1 MNLFSSDPRGEHLQI
16 GLPLI
21 RWPVL
26 EIAFIAILLFCW
38 TAKPARA
45 DLVKLANGGE
55 LRGRIIRS
63 TSNGSAPAETLQL
76 ESLTGAT
83 VVVLKSETQFVSM
96 RPLIVEEY
104 ESKARRV
111 ADTLDAQW
119 ELSEWCR
126 ANALSRQ
133 RGVHLLKV
141 VEHDVNH
148 EKAQVALG
156 RVWHEGEWVDREEMM
171 AAQGYVKYK
180 GRYVTTQ
187 ELDVLQKTTVELE
200 QEREWFQKIKL
211 WHGWIVGRHEE
222 RRQQGMVALQQ
233 VVEPQAAPAV
243 IRYLCEDSHR
253 DLRLM
258 GAGLLSKL
266 SGAKAV
272 SGLVKLALFDVD
284 PEVRYTAL
292 NAIGTDKFEQAQS
305 AFLKELKNEYNSIV
319 SRAAAAL
326 GRVGDER
333 AIAPL
338 IDALVTT
345 HRYHV
350 PTNERQGQSYSYR
363 TDGSFG
369 TNTNLPPDVEAA
381 MRTGQLP
388 QGAIVLNNTS
398 PNIPKKT
405 VLVKVDHWNQDVLA
419 SLQKI
424 TKRDFGYDER
434 TWHLWWTAEK
444 TAGGADKPL
453 KKK

>member
-1 MNLFSSDPRGEHLQI
+1 MLTQEHSCGIVFVAGLLVLLTASSAP
-16 GLPLI
+16 
-21 RWPVL
+21 
-26 EIAFIAILLFCW
+26 
-38 TAKPARA
+38 A

-55 LRGRIIRS
+55 LRGRIVRSPATGAASAELIR
-63 TSNGSAPAETLQL
+63 L
-76 ESLTGAT
+76 ESLTGAM

-96 RPLIVEEY
+96 RPLVIEEY

-111 ADTLDAQW
+111 PDTLEAQW
-119 ELSEWCR
+119 GLAEWCR
-126 ANALSRQ
+126 LNGLSRQ
-133 RGVHLLKV
+133 REVHLLKV
-141 VEHDVNH
+141 VEHDANH

-156 RVWHEGEWVDREEMM
+156 RVWNDGGWVDRDEMM

-187 ELDVLQKTTVELE
+187 ELDVLQKTTAELG

-211 WHGWIVGRHEE
+211 WHGWIVGRSDE
-222 RRQQGMVALQQ
+222 RRQQGLVALQQ
-233 VVEPQAAPAV
+233 IDEAQAAPAV
-243 IRYLCEDSHR
+243 IRFLCEDARR

-258 GAGLLSKL
+258 GASLLAKL
-266 SGAKAV
+266 SGGKAA

-284 PEVRYTAL
+284 PEVRYTSL
-292 NAIGTDKFEQAQS
+292 NAIGSDKFEQAQA
-305 AFLKELKNEYNSIV
+305 AFIKQLKSEYNTIV

-345 HRYHV
+345 HRYSV
-350 PTNERQGQSYSYR
+350 PTNERPGTSYSY
-363 TDGSFG
+363 GGNSS
-369 TNTNLPPDVEAA
+369 NLPPEVEAA

-388 QGAIVLNNTS
+388 QGAIVLDSSAATA
-398 PNIPKKT
+398 PKKL

-434 TWHLWWTAEK
+434 TWHLWWAAEK

>member
-1 MNLFSSDPRGEHLQI
+1 MSSSAE
-16 GLPLI
+16 
-21 RWPVL
+21 
-26 EIAFIAILLFCW
+26 
-38 TAKPARA
+38 A

-63 TSNGSAPAETLQL
+63 PATGAASAESIRL
-76 ESLTGAT
+76 ESLTGAM
-83 VVVLKSETQFVSM
+83 VVVLKSDTRFVSM
-96 RPLIVEEY
+96 RPLTIEEY

-111 ADTLDAQW
+111 ADTFEAQW
-119 ELSEWCR
+119 GLAEWCR
-126 ANALSRQ
+126 LNGLSRQ
-133 RGVHLLKV
+133 REVHLLKV
-141 VEHDVNH
+141 LEHDANY

-156 RVWHEGEWVDREEMM
+156 RVWNDGGWVDRDEMM

-187 ELDVLQKTTVELE
+187 ELDVLQKTTAELG

-211 WHGWIVGRHEE
+211 WHGWIIGRHEE
-222 RRQQGMVALQQ
+222 RRQQGLVALQQ
-233 VVEPQAAPAV
+233 VNEAQAAPAV
-243 IRYLCEDSHR
+243 IRFLCEDSRR

-258 GAGLLSKL
+258 GASLLTKL
-266 SGAKAV
+266 PGGKAA

-284 PEVRYTAL
+284 PEVRYTSL
-292 NAIGTDKFEQAQS
+292 NAIGSDKFEQAQA
-305 AFLKELKNEYNSIV
+305 AFIKELKSDYNTIV

-345 HRYHV
+345 HRYSV
-350 PTNERQGQSYSYR
+350 PTNERPGTTYSY
-363 TDGSFG
+363 GS
-369 TNTNLPPDVEAA
+369 NSSNLPPEVEAA

-388 QGAIVLNNTS
+388 QGAIVLDS
-398 PNIPKKT
+398 RPPNAPKKM

-434 TWHLWWTAEK
+434 TWHLWWAAEK
-444 TAGGADKPL
+444 TTGGADKPL

>member
-1 MNLFSSDPRGEHLQI
+1 MTKS
-16 GLPLI
+16 
-21 RWPVL
+21 
-26 EIAFIAILLFCW
+26 AFLLRCNR
-38 TAKPARA
+38 KPAQGYFCGIVFVAGLLVLLTASPAPA

-55 LRGRIIRS
+55 LRGRIVRS
-63 TSNGSAPAETLQL
+63 PATGAVPAESIRL

-83 VVVLKSETQFVSM
+83 VVVLKSDTLFVSM
-96 RPLIVEEY
+96 RPMVVEEY

-111 ADTLDAQW
+111 ADTLEAHW
-119 ELSEWCR
+119 GLAEWCR
-126 ANALSRQ
+126 LNGLSRQ
-133 RGVHLLKV
+133 REVHLLKV
-141 VEHDVNH
+141 VEHDANH

-156 RVWHEGEWVDREEMM
+156 RVWNDGGWVDRDEMM

-187 ELDVLQKTTVELE
+187 ELDVLQKTTAELG

-211 WHGWIVGRHEE
+211 WHGWIIGRHEE
-222 RRQQGMVALQQ
+222 RRQQGLVALQQ
-233 VVEPQAAPAV
+233 IDEIQAAPAV
-243 IRYLCEDSHR
+243 IRFLCEDSRR

-258 GAGLLSKL
+258 GASLLSKL
-266 SGAKAV
+266 SGGKAA

-284 PEVRYTAL
+284 PEVRYTSL
-292 NAIGTDKFEQAQS
+292 NAIGSDKFEQAQA
-305 AFLKELKNEYNSIV
+305 AFIKELRSEYNTIV

-345 HRYHV
+345 HRYSV
-350 PTNERQGQSYSYR
+350 PTNERPGTSYSYR
-363 TDGSFG
+363 TDGTFG
-369 TNTNLPPDVEAA
+369 GNSSNLPPEVEAA

-388 QGAIVLNNTS
+388 QGAIVLDSTA
-398 PNIPKKT
+398 PAAPKKL

-434 TWHLWWTAEK
+434 TWHLWWAAEK

>member
-1 MNLFSSDPRGEHLQI
+1 MTESAFPLRCHRMPTRGHFCGIVFVAGLFLLLLTASSAQ
-16 GLPLI
+16 
-21 RWPVL
+21 
-26 EIAFIAILLFCW
+26 
-38 TAKPARA
+38 A

-55 LRGRIIRS
+55 LRGRIVRSPATGAASAELIR
-63 TSNGSAPAETLQL
+63 L
-76 ESLTGAT
+76 ESLTGAM

-96 RPLIVEEY
+96 RPLTIEEY

-111 ADTLDAQW
+111 PDTLEAHW
-119 ELSEWCR
+119 GLAEWCR
-126 ANALSRQ
+126 LNGLSRQ
-133 RGVHLLKV
+133 REVHLLKV
-141 VEHDVNH
+141 VEHDANH

-156 RVWHEGEWVDREEMM
+156 RVWNDGGWVDRDEMM

-187 ELDVLQKTTVELE
+187 ELDVLQKTTAELG

-211 WHGWIVGRHEE
+211 WHGWIVGRSDE
-222 RRQQGMVALQQ
+222 RRQQGLVALQQ
-233 VVEPQAAPAV
+233 IDEAQATPAV
-243 IRYLCEDSHR
+243 IRFLCEDARR

-258 GAGLLSKL
+258 GASLLAKL
-266 SGAKAV
+266 SGGKAA

-284 PEVRYTAL
+284 PEVRYTSL
-292 NAIGTDKFEQAQS
+292 NAIGSDKFEQAQA
-305 AFLKELKNEYNSIV
+305 AFIKELRSEYNTVV

-345 HRYHV
+345 HRYSV
-350 PTNERQGQSYSYR
+350 PTNERPGTTYSY
-363 TDGSFG
+363 GGNSS
-369 TNTNLPPDVEAA
+369 NLPPEVEAA

-388 QGAIVLNNTS
+388 QGAIVLDSSAATA
-398 PNIPKKT
+398 PKKL

-434 TWHLWWTAEK
+434 TWHLWWAAEK